1 MHTCLCSYD
10 VGDVWIFSDYMKVTI
25 ILIQYLWDCIE
36 SFIKNRSMTPSKH
49 RAQLKNSNKEHSLW
63 FSLFSAKGVKMA
75 KSSVLT
81 WLNLWDTQNMI
92 SVAHGLAFTSG
103 LWELILMYFS
113 DAKLDLM
120 HYLINTILQFN
131 QIIHLI

>member
-1 MHTCLCSYD
+1 
-10 VGDVWIFSDYMKVTI
+10 
-25 ILIQYLWDCIE
+25 
-36 SFIKNRSMTPSKH
+36 MTPSKH
-49 RAQLKNSNKEHSLW
+49 RAQLKNSNKEQSMV

-81 WLNLWDTQNMI
+81 WQNFWDTQNMI
-92 SVAHGLAFTSG
+92 SVTHGLAFTSG
-103 LWELILMYFS
+103 LWELRILMYFS

-131 QIIHLI
+131 QIIHFI